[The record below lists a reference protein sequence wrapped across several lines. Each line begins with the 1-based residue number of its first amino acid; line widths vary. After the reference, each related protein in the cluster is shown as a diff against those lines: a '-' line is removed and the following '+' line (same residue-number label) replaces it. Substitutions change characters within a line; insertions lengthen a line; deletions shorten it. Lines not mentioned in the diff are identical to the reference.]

1 MGENLDLIPVA
12 DSPNVASAVTEMPL
26 ATAEEMF
33 GGATTL
39 VVDSSNEAIS
49 GVASLGGLYQVAI
62 GIVALLFT
70 FILVRYYALFRHLI
84 LSAISRGANRP
95 DLNIFS
101 SEIRNIEIFTSIA
114 GVSLLSLF
122 VMRLTVMES
131 FQSLLSPLSDISAW
145 GVGAMVFGA
154 TFLLILFERGIL
166 YLAGLMSQNAR
177 FCEEIWHVKLL
188 LFSTTI
194 ILLSPPLILTLLTE
208 GTTTQIALYCS
219 VAVCLIS
226 LILFI
231 KETFLLFQAQRFS
244 IFHWI
249 LYLCA
254 LEIFPISLLV
264 APILRQGF

>member
-1 MGENLDLIPVA
+1 MGDLDLIPVA
-12 DSPNVASAVTEMPL
+12 DSPNVASAVAEMPL

-39 VVDSSNEAIS
+39 VVDSSEVAIS

-62 GIVALLFT
+62 GVVALLFT

-131 FQSLLSPLSDISAW
+131 FQSLLSPLSDISA
-145 GVGAMVFGA
+145 
-154 TFLLILFERGIL
+154 
-166 YLAGLMSQNAR
+166 
-177 FCEEIWHVKLL
+177 
-188 LFSTTI
+188 
-194 ILLSPPLILTLLTE
+194 
-208 GTTTQIALYCS
+208 
-219 VAVCLIS
+219 
-226 LILFI
+226 
-231 KETFLLFQAQRFS
+231 
-244 IFHWI
+244 
-249 LYLCA
+249 
-254 LEIFPISLLV
+254 
-264 APILRQGF
+264 